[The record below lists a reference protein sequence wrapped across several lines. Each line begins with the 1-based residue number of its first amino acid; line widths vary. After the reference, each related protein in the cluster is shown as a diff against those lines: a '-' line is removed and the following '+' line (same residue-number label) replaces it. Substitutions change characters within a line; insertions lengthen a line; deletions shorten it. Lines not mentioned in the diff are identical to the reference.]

1 MGELQKM
8 FESTFDQNLRNEV
21 LLRVIKAKLNEMGI
35 TLTHSQVDTLR
46 KRIMGNK
53 IRNFKLS
60 IDDKVLISSNI
71 PKQALSKKKLSL
83 DVSDVDNLEETAK
96 NVAQQLLSDLPKLIS
111 ELTDQYVDTLKR
123 DLDRKIKPLR
133 KQRRAFESRLYEKW
147 EEPLDYLE
155 YFLALAMD
163 LGSEFNQDFRPIA
176 AERKDHVFE
185 ALTRLHARSSQVGFE
200 ILTLLKSG
208 FADGAH
214 ARWRTL
220 HEIAVVA
227 VFLSEYG
234 EDVANRYL
242 CYKFVDSYRAAKLYQ
257 KNCVRLGYEPLSEAE
272 MLNFDKMY
280 QQAQKQFGRSF
291 CKANGWA
298 ATIINKDRI
307 TFSDIEEKVAMQH
320 MRSYYKLASNNV
332 HANPKGVFYRLGL
345 SHLNKGILLAG
356 PSNTGLADPANGTA
370 LSICQITTSLLLH
383 ETNLDRLVA
392 SKALFRLSDH
402 IQRVFTET
410 QLDIEKSPAH
420 ISMEW

>member
-8 FESTFDQNLRNEV
+8 FESTFNRNLRNEV

-35 TLTHSQVDTLR
+35 TLSDTQVDTIR
-46 KRIMGNK
+46 TRIMSNK
-53 IRNFKLS
+53 IKNFKLS
-60 IDDKVLISSNI
+60 IDDEAVSRSNI
-71 PKQALSKKKLSL
+71 PKKALSEKKLSL
-83 DVSDVDNLEETAK
+83 DLSDVDNLEYTVK

-111 ELTDQYVDTLKR
+111 ELTDQYVDAFKH
-123 DLDRKIKPLR
+123 DSAHKIKPLR
-133 KQRRAFESRLYEKW
+133 KQRNAFEARLYEKW
-147 EEPLDYLE
+147 KEPLNFLE
-155 YFLALAMD
+155 YFLTLAMD

-176 AERKDHVFE
+176 TERKDHVFE

-208 FADGAH
+208 FGDGAH

-227 VFLSEYG
+227 LFLSEYG

-242 CYKFVDSYRAAKLYQ
+242 CYEFVDSYRAAKLYQ
-257 KNCVRLGYEPLSEAE
+257 KNCVRLGYEPLSEDE
-272 MLNFDKMY
+272 MLTFDKMY

-291 CKANGWA
+291 CKVNGWA
-298 ATIINKDRI
+298 STIINKDRI

-320 MRSYYKLASNNV
+320 MRSYYRLASNNV

-345 SHLNKGILLAG
+345 SHLNAKILLAG

-370 LSICQITTSLLLH
+370 LSICQITTTLLLH
-383 ETNLDRLVA
+383 EPNLDRLVA
-392 SKALFRLSDH
+392 SKTLFCLSDH
-402 IQRVFTET
+402 IQKVFTET
-410 QLDIEKSPAH
+410 QLDIEKSLAH

>member
-1 MGELQKM
+1 MDELQKM
-8 FESTFDQNLRNEV
+8 FESTFNQNLRNEV

-35 TLTHSQVDTLR
+35 TLSHSQVDTIR
-46 KRIMGNK
+46 KRIMNNK
-53 IRNFKLS
+53 IKNFKLS
-60 IDDKVLISSNI
+60 IDDEIVSRLSI
-71 PKQALSKKKLSL
+71 PNESLSTKKLSL
-83 DVSDVDNLEETAK
+83 DVSDVDNLEDTAK

-111 ELTDQYVDTLKR
+111 ELTDQYVDAFKH
-123 DLDRKIKPLR
+123 DLAHKIKPLR
-133 KQRRAFESRLYEKW
+133 KQRNAFEARLYEKW
-147 EEPLDYLE
+147 KEPLNFLE
-155 YFLALAMD
+155 YFLTLAMD
-163 LGSEFNQDFRPIA
+163 LGSEFNQDFRSIA

-208 FADGAH
+208 FGDGAH

-220 HEIAVVA
+220 HEIVVVA
-227 VFLSEYG
+227 LFLSDYG

-242 CYKFVDSYRAAKLYQ
+242 CYEFIDSYRAAKLYQ

-298 ATIINKDRI
+298 AAIINKDRI
-307 TFSDIEEKVAMQH
+307 TFGDIEEKVAMQH

-332 HANPKGVFYRLGL
+332 HANPKGVFYCLGL
-345 SHLNKGILLAG
+345 SHLNKEILRAG

-402 IQRVFTET
+402 IQKVFTET

-420 ISMEW
+420 VSTGW

>member
-35 TLTHSQVDTLR
+35 TLTHSQVDTIR

-53 IRNFKLS
+53 IKNFKLS
-60 IDDKVLISSNI
+60 IDDEVLIGSNI
-71 PKQALSKKKLSL
+71 PKQALSTKKLSL

-111 ELTDQYVDTLKR
+111 ELTDQYVDALKR

-133 KQRRAFESRLYEKW
+133 KQRHAFESRLYEKW
-147 EEPLDYLE
+147 KEPLDSLE
-155 YFLALAMD
+155 YFLTLAMD

-227 VFLSEYG
+227 LFLSEYG

-242 CYKFVDSYRAAKLYQ
+242 CYEFVDSYRAAKLYQ

-298 ATIINKDRI
+298 AAIINKDRI
-307 TFSDIEEKVAMQH
+307 TFGDIEEKVAMQH

-345 SHLNKGILLAG
+345 SHLNKEILLAG

-402 IQRVFTET
+402 IQKVFTET

-420 ISMEW
+420 ISME